1 MLPSRAAALLDA
13 LPGRGA
19 ALLARAPGRV
29 NLIGEHTD
37 YNGLPVLPI
46 AIDRDVL
53 VAARRRDDD
62 HVDLSNTGAAFPPR
76 QYAVAAAIPP
86 SPAGDWANYAKAA
99 AEALVADLGRRGL
112 GALPGGA
119 FRVDGR
125 VPLAAGLS
133 SSSALLVGAQSLER
147 AEKSGAAR
155 GHYNQ
160 RVTECGLACAVLA
173 QRLGV
178 AAARLGDLPGPE
190 RVLDD
195 LDRLLPEDARR
206 EMLPA
211 LTGLAPR
218 ELDRRFFAPGT
229 VLAAP
234 GRFELRRRVR
244 HVLGEAARVAAAE
257 TALGTG

>member
-1 MLPSRAAALLDA
+1 MARALGPRAAALLDA
-13 LPGRGA
+13 LPGNGPA
-19 ALLARAPGRV
+19 VLARAPGRV

-99 AEALVADLGRRGL
+99 AEALVAELGRRGL
-112 GALPGGA
+112 
-119 FRVDGR
+119 V
-125 VPLAAGLS
+125 
-133 SSSALLVGAQSLER
+133 AQSLER

-257 TALGTG
+257 AALAAGDLETFGALMDASHRSCATDYG